1 MNNKDLS
8 KKVLASLLTM
18 SCVYLG
24 GDIRA
29 PDGRGRYSG
38 WTGCS

>member
-8 KKVLASLLTM
+8 KKVLAVFADNVVCIS
-18 SCVYLG
+18 G

-29 PDGRGRYSG
+29 ASG
-38 WTGCS
+38 